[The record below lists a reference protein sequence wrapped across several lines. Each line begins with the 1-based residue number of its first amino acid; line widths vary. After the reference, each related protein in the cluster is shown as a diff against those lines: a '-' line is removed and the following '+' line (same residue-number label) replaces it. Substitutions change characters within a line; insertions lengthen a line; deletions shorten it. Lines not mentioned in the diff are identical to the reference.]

1 MPIAAH
7 FDEKPAN
14 KARAARRTLRLE
26 TEGALPT
33 GEAARVLVHNVS
45 QTGMLL
51 ECGEAI
57 EPGETI
63 AVALPHAGTLEA
75 RIVWSSGDLHG
86 CQFDAPVSPATLSA
100 AELRSAVGGAM
111 AAPAGRPAPVPE
123 TGTFGSRLQRLR
135 KSRRLTLAQVADSLG
150 VSKPTVWAWEHDKA
164 RPLDSRLEA
173 LATLLGVS
181 GEEIASSQDSD
192 LRANVVAQARA
203 SIAAAYATDS
213 ARVRIMIEL

>member
-86 CQFDAPVSPATLSA
+86 CQFDAPVSPATLSGRGA
-100 AELRSAVGGAM
+100 PSSPIVEVEAPGDTCERERVFGGRWSHID
-111 AAPAGRPAPVPE
+111 PNR
-123 TGTFGSRLQRLR
+123 RLR
-135 KSRRLTLAQVADSLG
+135 VPVRRLRAV
-150 VSKPTVWAWEHDKA
+150 
-164 RPLDSRLEA
+164 RL
-173 LATLLGVS
+173 
-181 GEEIASSQDSD
+181 
-192 LRANVVAQARA
+192 LRRF
-203 SIAAAYATDS
+203 
-213 ARVRIMIEL
+213 RLR